1 MSHSAARWLV
11 LAAAVLFST
20 GGAAI
25 KTGAFSAA
33 QVSMCRSGVAALVL
47 LAFTRGRL
55 TVSRTTLGAAVLYAV
70 TLTLF
75 VAATKL
81 TTAAGAI
88 FLQSVAP
95 LYLLVFGPLF
105 LREKWSSPDLRHM
118 AALAV
123 GLALCLA
130 GQGAPTLSAPD
141 PTTGNTY
148 AALSGLTWAGT
159 LLFLRRLG
167 RDSRDE
173 HDGLAAVVVG
183 NALAFVVALP
193 AAWPLPAAPP
203 AAWASVLYLGV
214 FQIGLA
220 YVCLTRAI
228 RYVSALDTSLLL
240 LIEPVLNPIW
250 TWLVH
255 GETPGAA
262 TFVGGTVIVTAT
274 AVRAL
279 RHTRVSA
286 GRLP

>member
-1 MSHSAARWLV
+1 VTPQAARWLV

-25 KTGAFSAA
+25 KTEAFSAA

-47 LAFTRGRL
+47 LAFTRGRFR
-55 TVSRTTLGAAVLYAV
+55 VSGITLGASALYAV

-81 TTAAGAI
+81 TTAANAI

-95 LYLLVFGPLF
+95 LYLLIFGPLF
-105 LREKWSSPDLRHM
+105 LREKWSSRDLLHVG
-118 AALAV
+118 ALAL
-123 GLALCLA
+123 GLVLCMA
-130 GQGAPTLSAPD
+130 GQGAPTASAPD
-141 PTTGNTY
+141 PATGNTY
-148 AALSGLTWAGT
+148 AAVSGLTWAGT

-173 HDGLAAVVVG
+173 GHGLAAVIGG
-183 NALAFVVALP
+183 NALACLVAIP
-193 AAWPLPAAPP
+193 AAWPLPAAP
-203 AAWASVLYLGV
+203 ATAWASVLYLGV

-228 RYVSALDTSLLL
+228 RHVSALDASLLL

-255 GETPGAA
+255 GETPGPA
-262 TFVGGTVIVTAT
+262 TLFGGAVIVSAT
-274 AVRAL
+274 AWRTA
-279 RHTRVSA
+279 RSRE
-286 GRLP
+286 

>member
-1 MSHSAARWLV
+1 VTPAAARWLV

-47 LAFTRGRL
+47 LAFIRGRF
-55 TVSRTTLGAAVLYAV
+55 TVSGITLGAAALYAV

-81 TTAAGAI
+81 TTAANAI

-95 LYLLVFGPLF
+95 LYLLIFGPVF
-105 LREKWSSPDLRHM
+105 LREKWSSRDL
-118 AALAV
+118 AQVGALAL
-123 GLALCLA
+123 GLVLCVA
-130 GQGAPTLSAPD
+130 GQGSPTLSAPD
-141 PTTGNTY
+141 PATGNMY
-148 AALSGLTWAGT
+148 AAVSGLTWAGT

-167 RDSRDE
+167 RNSRDE
-173 HDGLAAVVVG
+173 HDGLAAVIAG
-183 NALAFVVALP
+183 NALACLVAIP
-193 AAWPLPAAPP
+193 SAWPLPVAP
-203 AAWASVLYLGV
+203 ATAWASVLYLGV

-228 RYVSALDTSLLL
+228 RHVSALEASLLL

-255 GETPGAA
+255 GETPGPA
-262 TFVGGTVIVTAT
+262 TLLGGAIILTAT
-274 AVRAL
+274 AVRAM
-279 RHTRVSA
+279 RSSS
-286 GRLP
+286 

>member
-1 MSHSAARWLV
+1 MSPAAARWLV

-25 KTGAFSAA
+25 KAGTFNAA
-33 QVSMCRSGVAALVL
+33 HVSMCRSGIAALVL

-55 TVSRTTLGAAVLYAV
+55 TVTGTTLGAAGLYAA

-81 TTAAGAI
+81 TTAANAI

-95 LYLLVFGPLF
+95 LYLLIFGPLF
-105 LREKWSSPDLRHM
+105 LREKWSSRDLVHVG
-118 AALAV
+118 ALV
-123 GLALCLA
+123 LGLVLCMA
-130 GQGAPTLSAPD
+130 GQGTPTSSAPD

-148 AALSGLTWAGT
+148 AAVSGFTWAGT
-159 LLFLRRLG
+159 LLLLRRLG

-173 HDGLAAVVVG
+173 HDGLAAVIAG
-183 NALAFVVALP
+183 NALACLVALP
-193 AAWPLPAAPP
+193 VAWPLPAAPP

-228 RYVSALDTSLLL
+228 RHVSALEASLLL

-255 GETPGAA
+255 GETPGRA
-262 TFVGGTVIVTAT
+262 TLLGGAIIVAAT

-279 RHTRVSA
+279 RSSS
-286 GRLP
+286 